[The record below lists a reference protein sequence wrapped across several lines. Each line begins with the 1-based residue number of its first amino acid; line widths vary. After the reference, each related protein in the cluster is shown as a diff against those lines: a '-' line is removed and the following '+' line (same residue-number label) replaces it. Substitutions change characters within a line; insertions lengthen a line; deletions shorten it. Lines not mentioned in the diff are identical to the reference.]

1 MIAISNLFFSI
12 KKDLLLTFN
21 FTQKFHRYG
30 LFLMPRQK
38 FEYRI
43 FQNFHSYMELIF
55 ERQVNQPDE
64 KLISSLRSGVH
75 LT

>member
-21 FTQKFHRYG
+21 FTQKFHRYS
-30 LFLMPRQK
+30 LFLIPRQK
-38 FEYRI
+38 FECRI
-43 FQNFHSYMELIF
+43 FENFQSYMELIF
-55 ERQVNQPDE
+55 KRQVNQPDE
-64 KLISSLRSGVH
+64 KLISSLPLGMH